1 MMDRICG
8 LIRLIAQL
16 DNITMQ
22 QEQVLAILVQL
33 DAQHALAHSQPN
45 AKSVTSQITITWT
58 GLLAS
63 SALRGTILLV
73 HLVYH
78 VRVVALPVSLVL

>member
-1 MMDRICG
+1 
-8 LIRLIAQL
+8 
-16 DNITMQ
+16 
-22 QEQVLAILVQL
+22 VLALLVQL
-33 DAQHALAHSQPN
+33 SAQHALAHSQPN
-45 AKSVTSQITITWT
+45 AKSVTSQITITWK

>member
-1 MMDRICG
+1 M
-8 LIRLIAQL
+8 
-16 DNITMQ
+16 
-22 QEQVLAILVQL
+22 LALLVQL
-33 DAQHALAHSQPN
+33 SAQHALAHSQPN

-73 HLVYH
+73 HLVYLAMGVVRH
-78 VRVVALPVSLVL
+78 VGRRLLTVRVAIQQHFYQTTFA